1 MNITQKNIDD
11 LTLIVTINV
20 DKNDYSDKKK
30 KMLND
35 YRRSAD
41 IKGFRKGMAPMS
53 LIEKMHGKA
62 ALLDSINGVV
72 SEGLNNYITENKI
85 NIIGE
90 PLPNESEEQKPQ
102 DWESEGELSFSFD
115 LAIAPKVELQLS
127 KEDNIPYYE
136 VKIDDE
142 RKAKYK
148 ENVLK
153 QFGSLQNVDV
163 VEDDEDLIV
172 ADLSQEGTSI
182 EGTYISLRTITDEKI
197 KASLIGKKV
206 GGKMKIDV
214 NKAFQNESDRASL
227 LKVKKEELP
236 SVDPKF
242 NLLVKEVKRFA
253 AAEENQDL
261 YDKMFGKG
269 AVKSTEE
276 FDAKI
281 VERMKSEYDQ
291 ESDYKFM
298 LDAREAL
305 IEKAAI
311 ALPVDFLKRW
321 LYTANEGKYT
331 MEEIEKDFD
340 LFLKDFRWQ
349 LIRQYITK
357 EQNITITKESL
368 MEHAVKI
375 AAYQFTMYGL
385 NNVPQEQLDHYA
397 ESLLANE
404 KEGRRIYEKTEED
417 LVISYVRSTVT
428 LKKKKVTIEK
438 LQEMTS

>member
-1 MNITQKNIDD
+1 MNITQKSIDD
-11 LTLIVTINV
+11 LTLVVTINV
-20 DKNDYSDKKK
+20 DKNDYSEKKR

-35 YRRSAD
+35 YRRNAD

-53 LIEKMHGKA
+53 LIEKMHGRA
-62 ALLDSINGVV
+62 ALLDSINGIV
-72 SEGLNNYITENKI
+72 SEGLNNCITENKI

-90 PLPNESEEQKPQ
+90 PLPNESEEQKVH
-102 DWESEGELSFSFD
+102 DWESDGEFSFSFD
-115 LAIAPKVELQLS
+115 LALAPKVEFTLS
-127 KEDNIPYYE
+127 KEDSILYYE

-148 ENVLK
+148 DNLLK
-153 QFGSLQNVDV
+153 QFGSLQNVEV
-163 VEDDEDLIV
+163 VESEEDMLV
-172 ADLSQEGTSI
+172 VDLTQEDTSI
-182 EGTYISLRTITDEKI
+182 EGTYISLRSISDEKI
-197 KASLIGKKV
+197 KTSFTGKKV
-206 GGKMKIDV
+206 GGKMKLDV
-214 NKAFQNESDRASL
+214 NKAFENETDRAAL
-227 LKVKKEELP
+227 LKVKKEELA
-236 SVDPKF
+236 SLDPKY
-242 NLLVKEVKRFA
+242 NLVVKEIKRFA
-253 AAEENQDL
+253 AAEESQEL
-261 YDKMFGKG
+261 YDKMFGEG
-269 AVKSTEE
+269 VVNSAEE
-276 FDAKI
+276 FDAKV

-311 ALPVDFLKRW
+311 ALPENFLKRW

-357 EQNITITKESL
+357 EQNLTITREDL
-368 MEHAVKI
+368 LEHARKI
-375 AAYQFTMYGL
+375 AAYQFAMYGL

-404 KEGRRIYEKTEED
+404 KEGRRIYEKSEED
-417 LVISYVRSTVT
+417 LVIGYVRSVVT
-428 LKKKKVTIEK
+428 LKKKKVAIEK